1 MRKFQKDLRKNI
13 KEIISILLSLVLIL
27 GTLAIPAKVTAAGG
41 TTSGRT
47 FTFSA
52 TSTLSSGEYLFPGD
66 VLSPQTFTE
75 SGTETT
81 ANVDVLYKIRYPG
94 PVSDHYTR
102 INNFT
107 ENYTIPAS
115 IGDSEYNSYI
125 YYASAN
131 AEESLEPTPGKK
143 YWGVTLDAFP
153 GFQIIYHDVEGNVI
167 NEFGSQYFFC
177 DYNEE
182 NLPGLNSNLT
192 ELDITLAEDDTLGVQ
207 RGWSSN
213 PDYIDSATNSGD
225 YFTVSEEGPAYL
237 EYEEFWY
244 AMSSVQNGILNLYP
258 IFDLAPST
266 LSVKA
271 DNYEVGGE
279 LPLTINTNR
288 KDEYK
293 LSYEKKNSDGT
304 FTELSAAPTTAGNYR
319 VTVSFTASDTQIVE
333 GEYGMEIRERG
344 YTEISDSA
352 EYSIISSASLT
363 TKPAAKTLVYNGS
376 SQALV
381 SEGSATGG
389 TVNYSLSKDGE
400 YSTTIPSAKDAGK
413 YTVWYMVKGTDGR
426 SDISPASIDVTIS
439 PKTVG
444 LSWSGTK
451 YEYDGASHCPSATAT
466 GLLDG
471 DSCDVTVTGAQK
483 EAGTYTAK
491 ASALS
496 NSNYALPN
504 ANTTQ
509 FIITK
514 DGEVIDQDKLKGSVN
529 VSMEGFYYGGKQ
541 TSPVITSTTN
551 DVKGAKVSY
560 KAAGSADSTY
570 SPSVPTEA
578 GKYIVKVTLPANDKY
593 NACSATAE
601 FSISYLPVPDNAY
614 YIGGTKGSDNWYK
627 SEVSITPGAGYQ
639 LSYGDR
645 NHFSNNGVKIEKS
658 VNQVFIYVRDA
669 STYEQTD
676 VITIAGFKIDTK
688 SPKVEDMESGEVYFA
703 DESGNVTCV
712 VSDENLSH
720 VVIDGNKVKLNDLGN
735 GRKSFTVP
743 AGAKKE
749 TVSFT
754 AYDLA
759 GNKTD
764 FSLITAPSWK
774 KDGVIKEGEIYLES
788 GEKFTIPEGKWTVE
802 GDSTVYFGGSVFYA
816 AKEGLYTFKKQ

>member
-1 MRKFQKDLRKNI
+1 MKKFELIFRRKFKKT
-13 KEIISILLSLVLIL
+13 ISMVLSCVLVMGVICLPT
-27 GTLAIPAKVTAAGG
+27 GTQAAAG
-41 TTSGRT
+41 TPSGNVY
-47 FTFSA
+47 
-52 TSTLSSGEYLFPGD
+52 TLSNESPFSSGMFIFPGD
-66 VLSPQTFTE
+66 VIRAE
-75 SGTETT
+75 SFVSGGVNYDSEFAVSYKTLVPESSYTGLGTIEGDF
-81 ANVDVLYKIRYPG
+81 N
-94 PVSDHYTR
+94 
-102 INNFT
+102 
-107 ENYTIPAS
+107 IPATMS
-115 IGDSEYNSYI
+115 GFEYNSNI
-125 YYASAN
+125 YYTGAGYVIETSPA
-131 AEESLEPTPGKK
+131 PHYFWT
-143 YWGVTLDAFP
+143 VTLDAYP
-153 GFQIIYHDVEGNVI
+153 GFQVFYHDEDGNVI
-167 NEFGSQYFFC
+167 NGRGSQIFFLAM
-177 DYNEE
+177 NEDHDVGV
-182 NLPGLNSNLT
+182 NTNT
-192 ELDITLAEDDTLGVQ
+192 ADDLDISPAYDETLGEQ
-207 RGWSSN
+207 IGWCTN
-213 PDYIDSATNSGD
+213 PDYIDREKNSSD
-225 YFTVSEEGPAYL
+225 VFVTSEEGPVLLFEDELFKACMDKVSDG
-237 EYEEFWY
+237 
-244 AMSSVQNGILNLYP
+244 ALNLYP
-258 IFDLAPST
+258 IFAHLPST
-266 LSVKA
+266 LSVTV
-271 DNYEVGGE
+271 DDVIEGNEIEVSVE
-279 LPLTINTNR
+279 SNR
-288 KDEYK
+288 TDTYK
-293 LSYEKKNSDGT
+293 VVYASKNSDGT
-304 FTELSAAPTTAGNYR
+304 FTELSAAPKTPGNYR
-319 VTVSFTASDTQIVE
+319 ATVVFPETDTQLVEGVYGSMEVFERGFTGISASDE
-333 GEYGMEIRERG
+333 F
-344 YTEISDSA
+344 
-352 EYSIISSASLT
+352 SIITDTVLTEEPAANTLTYNGEEQTLITSGSVSGGELFYSLDGSSYSSA
-363 TKPAAKTLVYNGS
+363 
-376 SQALV
+376 
-381 SEGSATGG
+381 
-389 TVNYSLSKDGE
+389 
-400 YSTTIPSAKDAGK
+400 IPSAKDAGK

-483 EAGTYTAK
+483 EAGTYTAT

-614 YIGGTKGSDNWYK
+614 YIRGTKGADNWYK

-735 GRKSFTVP
+735 GRKSFEIPV
-743 AGAKKE
+743 GAKKE

-759 GNKTD
+759 GNKTEFD
-764 FSLITAPSWK
+764 VTTAPSWK
-774 KDGVIKEGEIYLES
+774 RNGVISEGEIYLEA
-788 GEKFTIPEGKWTVE
+788 GEKFTIPEGKWIVD
-802 GDSTVYFGGSVFYA
+802 GDSTVYLGGSVFYA
-816 AKEGLYTFKKQ
+816 VKEGMYTFKKQ

>member
-1 MRKFQKDLRKNI
+1 
-13 KEIISILLSLVLIL
+13 
-27 GTLAIPAKVTAAGG
+27 
-41 TTSGRT
+41 
-47 FTFSA
+47 
-52 TSTLSSGEYLFPGD
+52 
-66 VLSPQTFTE
+66 
-75 SGTETT
+75 
-81 ANVDVLYKIRYPG
+81 
-94 PVSDHYTR
+94 
-102 INNFT
+102 
-107 ENYTIPAS
+107 
-115 IGDSEYNSYI
+115 
-125 YYASAN
+125 
-131 AEESLEPTPGKK
+131 
-143 YWGVTLDAFP
+143 
-153 GFQIIYHDVEGNVI
+153 
-167 NEFGSQYFFC
+167 
-177 DYNEE
+177 
-182 NLPGLNSNLT
+182 
-192 ELDITLAEDDTLGVQ
+192 
-207 RGWSSN
+207 
-213 PDYIDSATNSGD
+213 
-225 YFTVSEEGPAYL
+225 
-237 EYEEFWY
+237 
-244 AMSSVQNGILNLYP
+244 
-258 IFDLAPST
+258 
-266 LSVKA
+266 
-271 DNYEVGGE
+271 
-279 LPLTINTNR
+279 
-288 KDEYK
+288 
-293 LSYEKKNSDGT
+293 
-304 FTELSAAPTTAGNYR
+304 
-319 VTVSFTASDTQIVE
+319 
-333 GEYGMEIRERG
+333 
-344 YTEISDSA
+344 
-352 EYSIISSASLT
+352 
-363 TKPAAKTLVYNGS
+363 
-376 SQALV
+376 
-381 SEGSATGG
+381 
-389 TVNYSLSKDGE
+389 
-400 YSTTIPSAKDAGK
+400 
-413 YTVWYMVKGTDGR
+413 MVKGTDGR

-483 EAGTYTAK
+483 EAGTYTAT

-614 YIGGTKGSDNWYK
+614 YIRGTKGADNWYK

-735 GRKSFTVP
+735 GRKSFEIP

-759 GNKTD
+759 GNKTEFD
-764 FSLITAPSWK
+764 VTTAPSWK
-774 KDGVIKEGEIYLES
+774 RNGVISEGEIYLEA
-788 GEKFTIPEGKWTVE
+788 GEKFTIPEGEWIVD
-802 GDSTVYFGGSVFYA
+802 GDSTVYLGGSVFYA
-816 AKEGLYTFKKQ
+816 VKEGMYTFKKQ

>member
-1 MRKFQKDLRKNI
+1 MKKSEKVLRKNV
-13 KEIISILLSLVLIL
+13 KELISVLLSLVLIL
-27 GTLAIPAKVTAAGG
+27 GTFTIPAKVTAAGG

-153 GFQIIYHDVEGNVI
+153 GFQIIYHDVEGNAI
-167 NEFGSQYFFC
+167 NEFGSQCFFC

-319 VTVSFTASDTQIVE
+319 VTVSFPASDTQIVE

-483 EAGTYTAK
+483 EAGTYIAT

-514 DGEVIDQDKLKGSVN
+514 DGEVIVQDKLKGSVN

-578 GKYIVKVTLPANDKY
+578 GKYIVKVTLPSNDKY
-593 NACSATAE
+593 NACSATAD
-601 FSISYLPVPDNAY
+601 FTINYLPTPSNAY
-614 YIGGTKGSDNWYK
+614 FIRGTAGDGGWYK
-627 SEVSITPGAGYQ
+627 SDVVISPGQGYQ
-639 LSYGDR
+639 ISYGDR
-645 NHFSNNGVKIEKS
+645 NHFSNNSVKIEKN
-658 VNQVFIYVRDA
+658 VNQIFVYLRDA

-676 VITIAGFKIDTK
+676 VIVINGFKIDKK
-688 SPKVEDMESGEVYFA
+688 SPQVEDMTSGEVYFA
-703 DESGNVTCV
+703 DESGNVTCI

-720 VVIDGNKVKLNDLGN
+720 VVIGDNKVQLTDLGN

-764 FSLITAPSWK
+764 FSLTTAPSWK
-774 KDGVIKEGEIYLES
+774 RNGVISEGEIYLEA
-788 GEKFTIPEGKWTVE
+788 GEKFTIPEGKWVVD
-802 GDSTVYFGGSVFYA
+802 GDDTVYYGGTVFYA
-816 AKEGLYTFKKQ
+816 SKEGMYTFKKK